1 MEIDMARISASNV
14 AERPVIGG
22 KKSAKAVAGAQGHA
36 WAVSII
42 RHAEQEGERQV
53 AEVKSRKQR
62 LGELME
68 LGTEENLQARNDLT
82 LALEKIKSEAD
93 AAKLSLNAYCDANPK
108 AATVRVECA
117 MWLKLADA
125 VNKGFRG
132 TVVDLTKPWAD
143 ITKAATAHLDNMSNS
158 TGSDGKTTNAG
169 PRQRK
174 AGRKATPL
182 LDKVKQFTNSNIVDD
197 KTMAVKPDVK
207 LFQVVGLMLQRAT
220 IDQCNEVI
228 AECIRIRD
236 MKIAVEKEMADKE
249 TARSDAAKKLSV
261 GLTDGTPRGNA
272 GQDGTTTAGATVKVT
287 KAKGKATTPAAP
299 TPTGEHATAFDPRT
313 QSRLRDGT
321 IVNVPAP
328 TMKTKTIR
336 KSRATA

>member
-1 MEIDMARISASNV
+1 MAKNSPSNV

-22 KKSAKAVAGAQGHA
+22 KKSAKAKAGAQGHA
-36 WAVSII
+36 WAMSII
-42 RHAEQEGERQV
+42 KHAEAEGERMV

-82 LALEKIKSEAD
+82 LALEKVKSEAD

-108 AATVRVECA
+108 AASVRVECA

-236 MKIAVEKEMADKE
+236 MKIAVEKEMQEKAQKQ
-249 TARSDAAKKLSV
+249 SDAAKATAEQKGDAS
-261 GLTDGTPRGNA
+261 
-272 GQDGTTTAGATVKVT
+272 QSGTTTAGATVKVT
-287 KAKGKATTPAAP
+287 KAEGKRTGAP
-299 TPTGEHATAFDPRT
+299 KPTAEHANAAADQSTFDPRT
-313 QSRLRDGT
+313 QSKLRDGT
-321 IVNVPAP
+321 IVNTPSP
-328 TMKTKTIR
+328 TMKAKQIKR
-336 KSRATA
+336 SRATA